1 MADNAVVFYS
11 YEGNTAFVAQEIA
24 NVIGADIIELKP
36 ENEKRKSGLGKYI
49 WGGRQVVTKKTPKL
63 LPLKTS
69 MDAYKNVVIGTP
81 VWASSFAPAIRTLLT
96 ENLVKGKNVAIFCT
110 HDGGPGNTIE
120 EMKELLKDTNKIVS
134 NRDFKGVRKDRDS
147 VKGEILSWAKELK
160 TLLQ

>member
-24 NVIGADIIELKP
+24 NVIDADIIEIKP
-36 ENEKRKSGLGKYI
+36 EKEKKRSGLGKYI

-63 LPLKTS
+63 LPLDTQIDS
-69 MDAYKNVVIGTP
+69 YKNVVIGTP

-120 EMKELLKDTNKIVS
+120 EMEESLKNNNKIVS
-134 NRDFKGVRKDRDS
+134 SKEFKGVKKDRDS
-147 VKGEILSWAKELK
+147 IKGEILSWAKELK
-160 TLLQ
+160 DLL